1 MRKTVQSKI
10 QVWIFHPQ
18 VMLKMGGANFR
29 GLSNCRLVKQIYCWL
44 NYSAFEL
51 WKRHFIN
58 QKKISLQL
66 KKISNVSARSNARF
80 FYSKLP
86 AFSLHMRAFAACNR
100 NLQYCHCRVFNFL
113 LFFRGTFFICSNETF
128 VLFLGKGPQKMEI
141 IETFTNWRWTFH
153 K

>member
-113 LFFRGTFFICSNETF
+113 LFFRGA
-128 VLFLGKGPQKMEI
+128 LFLLQQWNFCFIFREGSTKNGN
-141 IETFTNWRWTFH
+141 NWDIYH
-153 K
+153 

>member
-113 LFFRGTFFICSNETF
+113 LFFRGT
-128 VLFLGKGPQKMEI
+128 LFLLQQWNFCFIFREGSTKNGN
-141 IETFTNWRWTFH
+141 NWDIYH
-153 K
+153 

>member
-29 GLSNCRLVKQIYCWL
+29 GLSNCCLVKQIYCWL

-113 LFFRGTFFICSNETF
+113 LFFRGA
-128 VLFLGKGPQKMEI
+128 LFLLQQWNFCFIFREGSPKNGN
-141 IETFTNWRWTFH
+141 NWDIYQLALDLP
-153 K
+153 